1 MKVNVYNLDGE
12 PEREIEL
19 PSVFNV
25 PYRPDIIR
33 RAFIAISSS
42 GYQPQG
48 RDPMAGKRTSA
59 ESWGTGHG
67 VARVP
72 RIKGSRHPASGK
84 GAFAPMTVGGRR
96 AHPPKAEKN
105 IVKLINKKEKTL
117 ALKSAIASTANID
130 LVKKRGHIFD
140 ESKKLPLVVVSELE
154 KINSAKEIKEIF
166 KNIDVW
172 ADIERV
178 KNRKRVRSGK
188 GKMRGRKYKRAVGPL
203 IVISEDKGIV
213 KAARNF
219 PGVDIVK
226 VKNLSVKHL
235 APGGVA
241 GRLTIWTQSAIDML
255 KNRFNE
261 G

>member
-1 MKVNVYNLDGE
+1 
-12 PEREIEL
+12 
-19 PSVFNV
+19 
-25 PYRPDIIR
+25 
-33 RAFIAISSS
+33 
-42 GYQPQG
+42 
-48 RDPMAGKRTSA
+48 
-59 ESWGTGHG
+59 
-67 VARVP
+67 
-72 RIKGSRHPASGK
+72 
-84 GAFAPMTVGGRR
+84 MTVGGRR
-96 AHPPKAEKN
+96 AHPPKVEKN

-219 PGVDIVK
+219 PGVDIIK